1 MDWVP
6 DKKRRNSRRKAE
18 KQAKKQLHKRGILD
32 FCRTVVTSMYRGAQ
46 DSHLTASD
54 WERTILIDTAYL
66 SALNFAMTHTQ
77 TDWLI
82 ETGSVAVVDA
92 FSSGT

>member
-1 MDWVP
+1 M
-6 DKKRRNSRRKAE
+6 
-18 KQAKKQLHKRGILD
+18 
-32 FCRTVVTSMYRGAQ
+32 TSMYRGAQ